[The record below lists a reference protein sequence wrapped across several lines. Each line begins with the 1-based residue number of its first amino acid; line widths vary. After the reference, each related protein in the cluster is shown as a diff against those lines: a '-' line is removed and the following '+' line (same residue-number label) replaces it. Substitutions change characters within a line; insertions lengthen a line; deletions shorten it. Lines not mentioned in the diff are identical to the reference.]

1 MPRPWAARRGVFPL
15 HYPVDGQCSCG
26 DVACTNPSFTGAASI
41 RIPTRHASYQRQ
53 RRWKSSISR
62 GDFSVHDFLTSGV
75 ARHKG
80 GIGLPRLGRPHQ
92 SAPTAPGGRGDDGPQ
107 PGLHGVDRDGAGR
120 LEDRAH
126 DAALGGGHGSDA
138 PRRGRGRPWR
148 GASSVGSG
156 RAGRQRSMATCRE
169 VRAVVYA
176 GVPLPTLGS
185 ASRTEGRDAVSVAR
199 AFRTAGA
206 GAA

>member
-1 MPRPWAARRGVFPL
+1 MGRARRRAERVIG
-15 HYPVDGQCSCG
+15 
-26 DVACTNPSFTGAASI
+26 NPSFTGAASI

-138 PRRGRGRPWR
+138 RAVVEAVRGAAPPVSAPAALEMATLDGNLPRSPRRGLRGR
-148 GASSVGSG
+148 ALANVGVG
-156 RAGRQRSMATCRE
+156 FAN
-169 VRAVVYA
+169 
-176 GVPLPTLGS
+176 
-185 ASRTEGRDAVSVAR
+185 
-199 AFRTAGA
+199 
-206 GAA
+206 